1 MSSLCFWCS
10 AAAATA
16 TAVALWI
23 VVVFHFLLKNKSP
36 SSRISPAGTPPGS
49 RGLPFIGETLQ
60 FMAAVNC
67 SSGVYDFVRIRC
79 LRYGGCFKTRI
90 FGETHVFVSS
100 TEWAKLIL
108 NDGGGRFTKKYI
120 KSIAEL
126 VGHQSLLCA
135 PHLHH
140 KFLRS
145 RLINLFSSCFLASF
159 VPQFDRQIVETF
171 QRWES
176 GSTIFVLTEALK
188 EITCKAMCKM
198 LISLE
203 EENEVETIQKDVAYI
218 CAAMLAFPWRFP
230 WTRFD
235 TGLKARRRIIK
246 KLKSIIQER
255 RELELQYEDFLQQLL
270 MEEDNERPL
279 SDMEIGDNI
288 LTMLIAGQDTTAS
301 AITWIVKFLD
311 ENQDVLQN
319 LKEEQFKIL
328 EKQRE
333 ENRNFLTSEDLANM
347 SYAAKIVKESLRLA
361 SIVPWLPRLILHD
374 TEIQDYKIKKGWN
387 VNIDVRSLHSDPS
400 IYKDPIK
407 FDPSRFDEETKAF
420 GFLAFGMGG
429 RQCLGM
435 NLAKAMMLVFLH
447 RLVTSFRWKVMDCD
461 SSIEKWALFTKLK
474 SGCPILITP
483 IQS

>member
-10 AAAATA
+10 AAVA
-16 TAVALWI
+16 TAVALSI
-23 VVVFHFLLKNKSP
+23 LVFFQFFLKNKSP
-36 SSRISPAGTPPGS
+36 SSRISHAGTPPGS

-79 LRYGGCFKTRI
+79 LR
-90 FGETHVFVSS
+90 
-100 TEWAKLIL
+100 
-108 NDGGGRFTKKYI
+108 
-120 KSIAEL
+120 
-126 VGHQSLLCA
+126 
-135 PHLHH
+135 
-140 KFLRS
+140 
-145 RLINLFSSCFLASF
+145 
-159 VPQFDRQIVETF
+159 
-171 QRWES
+171 WES
-176 GSTIFVLTEALK
+176 GFTVFVLTEALK
-188 EITCKAMCKM
+188 ITCKAMCKM

-203 EENEVETIQKDVAYI
+203 EENEVEMIQKDVGYV
-218 CAAMLAFPWRFP
+218 CEAMLAFPWRFP
-230 WTRFD
+230 GTRFD
-235 TGLKARRRIIK
+235 AGLKARRRIIK
-246 KLKSIIQER
+246 KLKNIIQKR
-255 RELELQYEDFLQQLL
+255 RELESQYEDFLQRLL
-270 MEEDNERPL
+270 MEEDNGEPL

-301 AITWIVKFLD
+301 AITWMVKFLD

-328 EKQRE
+328 EEQRE
-333 ENRNFLTSEDLANM
+333 DNRSFLTLEDVANM
-347 SYAAKIVKESLRLA
+347 SYATKVVKESLRLA

-374 TEIQDYKIKKGWN
+374 TDIQDYKIKKGWN

-407 FDPSRFDEETKAF
+407 FIPSRFDEETKAF
-420 GFLAFGMGG
+420 SFLAFGMGG

-447 RLVTSFRWKVMDCD
+447 RLLTSFRWKVMDCD

-483 IQS
+483 LQSS